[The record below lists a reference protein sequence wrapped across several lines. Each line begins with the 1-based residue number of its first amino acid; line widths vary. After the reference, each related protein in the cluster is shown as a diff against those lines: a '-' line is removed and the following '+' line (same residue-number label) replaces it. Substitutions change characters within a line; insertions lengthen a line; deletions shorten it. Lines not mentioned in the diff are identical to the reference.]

1 MGRDTALLV
10 LGRMC
15 EFRAACAWH
24 SLSAKHKATNWAQ
37 KNRDMACVLKPTIP
51 YSIFQ
56 KHARGNCSDVRDL
69 FVLKRCTWQLIP
81 LTDSLCL
88 AEPVCLSEL
97 LGMVVTPFISR
108 SLSSAIKLTR
118 LPYHPQA
125 CLTSAERKCSG
136 RKRRQSL

>member
-1 MGRDTALLV
+1 
-10 LGRMC
+10 
-15 EFRAACAWH
+15 
-24 SLSAKHKATNWAQ
+24 
-37 KNRDMACVLKPTIP
+37 MACVLKPTIP

-108 SLSSAIKLTR
+108 SLSSAIKLTTLR
-118 LPYHPQA
+118 PASLLQRE
-125 CLTSAERKCSG
+125 SALVEKGVKVCKETIQWVCFAEDSHV
-136 RKRRQSL
+136 QS